1 MEELLKKIVYT
12 GVGITAF
19 TIEKITE
26 VVDKLVAEEKLT
38 AEEGKKIVGEFVDS
52 TEAKK
57 DEFEGQIKTLA
68 DKFTSSLNIDLDKIT
83 SMFKGGDSE
92 EVEILKARIEALE
105 AAQAPAPKKAPAKKE
120 TKTTTSSEASEA

>member
-12 GVGITAF
+12 GVGITAY
-19 TIEKITE
+19 TIEKVNE
-26 VVDKLVAEEKLT
+26 VVDKLIAEEKIT
-38 AEEGKKIVGEFVDS
+38 EEEGKKIVDELVAN

-57 DEFEGQIKTLA
+57 DEFESQVKTLV
-68 DKFTSSLNIDLDKIT
+68 DKFTSSVNFDLDSIK

-105 AAQAPAPKKAPAKKE
+105 AQAAKAPSKE
-120 TKTTTSSEASEA
+120 EEKPASSEASEA

>member
-1 MEELLKKIVYT
+1 MEELLKKLVYT

-19 TIEKITE
+19 TIEKIQE

-38 AEEGKKIVGEFVDS
+38 VEEGKKIVDEFVDS

-57 DEFEGQIKTLA
+57 SEFEEQLKTLA
-68 DKFTSSLNIDLDKIT
+68 EKFTSSLNFDFDKIT

-105 AAQAPAPKKAPAKKE
+105 AAQAKTATPKKAPAK
-120 TKTTTSSEASEA
+120 KTTTSSEASKA

>member
-1 MEELLKKIVYT
+1 MEELLKKLVYT

-38 AEEGKKIVGEFVDS
+38 AEEGKKIVDEFVDS

-57 DEFEGQIKTLA
+57 DEFEGQLKTLA
-68 DKFTSSLNIDLDKIT
+68 EKFTSSLNFDLDKIT

-105 AAQAPAPKKAPAKKE
+105 AAQAKAAAPAKKAPAKK
-120 TKTTTSSEASEA
+120 TTASSEASEA

>member
-1 MEELLKKIVYT
+1 MEELLKKLVYT

-38 AEEGKKIVGEFVDS
+38 EEEGKKIVDEFVDN

-57 DEFEGQIKTLA
+57 SEFEEQLKTLA
-68 DKFTSSLNIDLDKIT
+68 EKFTSSLNFDIDKIT

-105 AAQAPAPKKAPAKKE
+105 AAQTKASTPKKATAKK
-120 TKTTTSSEASEA
+120 TAASSEASEA